1 MAIKAAMVS
10 LGCPKNQVDAE
21 VMMATLRHDGIQLVN
36 EEADFDVIIINTCGF
51 IQSAKEEAIQ
61 EILDWVNLKSEG
73 RCKGIVVTGCLA
85 ERYREELVELIP
97 EVECVLG
104 IGSNDQIS
112 KAVRKAAQGQ
122 KFTAFGEKTDLNI
135 DAPRVLSTLPY
146 YAYLKISEGC
156 DNCCTYCAI
165 PHIRGKFRS
174 RTIESIVAEAKW
186 LYKQG
191 VRELVLVAQDTT
203 RYGLDLYGKYALA
216 DLLKELCKID
226 FTWIR
231 TLYCYPDKITDELIS
246 VLASEPKLVKY
257 LDIPVQHCSDHVL
270 HDMNRPDSE
279 EALVELIEKLR
290 ARIPGITLRTTLIT
304 GFPGETEEDFEKL
317 TAFVQKAG
325 FDHLGCFAYSEE
337 EDTIAAEMENQVD
350 EEVRQHRADIIM
362 ELQYDIAAEKNAER
376 VGQTVQVVVEGY
388 DKYGACYFGRS
399 TFDAPDIDGK
409 IFFDSDIKFN
419 IGDFVAVTIKEVCD
433 YDLYG
438 EVFTIED

>member
-21 VMMATLRHDGIQLVN
+21 MMMATLRNDGIQLVS
-36 EEADFDVIIINTCGF
+36 EEADFDVVIINTCGF

-61 EILDWVNLKSEG
+61 EILDWANLKKEG

-85 ERYREELVELIP
+85 ERYQQELAELIP
-97 EVECVLG
+97 EIECVLG
-104 IGSNDQIS
+104 LGSNQFIS

-122 KFTAFGEKTDLNI
+122 KWSSYGKKTDLDIN
-135 DAPRVLSTLPY
+135 APRVLSTLPY
-146 YAYLKISEGC
+146 FAYLKISEGC

-165 PHIRGKFRS
+165 PQIRGRFRS

-203 RYGLDLYGKYALA
+203 RYGMDLYGHYALA
-216 DLLKELCKID
+216 ELLRELCKID
-226 FTWIR
+226 FIWIR
-231 TLYCYPDKITDELIS
+231 TLYCYPDKITDELIE
-246 VLASEPKLVKY
+246 VLKTEPKLVKY
-257 LDIPVQHCSDHVL
+257 LDIPVQHCSDHIL

-279 EALVELIEKLR
+279 NALVELIEKLR
-290 ARIPGITLRTTLIT
+290 REIPSIILRTTLIT
-304 GFPGETEEDFEKL
+304 GFPGETEEDFAKL
-317 TAFVQKAG
+317 TDFVKKAE

-337 EDTIAAEMENQVD
+337 EKTKAAMMENQVD
-350 EEVRQHRADIIM
+350 EEVRQHRADVIM
-362 ELQYDIAAEKNAER
+362 ELQYDIMMKKQEAR
-376 VGQTVQVVVEGY
+376 IGQTVQVVVEGY

-409 IFFDSDIKFN
+409 IFFDCPHKLAV
-419 IGDFVAVTIKEVCD
+419 GDFVAVTITEVCD
-433 YDLYG
+433 YDLVG
-438 EVFTIED
+438 QVFTIE

>member
-21 VMMATLRHDGIQLVN
+21 MMMATLRHDGIQLVS
-36 EEADFDVIIINTCGF
+36 EEADFDVVIINTCGF

-61 EILDWVNLKSEG
+61 EILDWVNLKKEG

-85 ERYREELVELIP
+85 ERYREELAELIP

-104 IGSNDQIS
+104 LGSNQFIS
-112 KAVRKAAQGQ
+112 KAVRKASQGQ
-122 KFTAFGEKTDLNI
+122 KWISFGSKLDLDIN
-135 DAPRVLSTLPY
+135 APRVLSTLPY
-146 YAYLKISEGC
+146 FAYLKIAEGC

-165 PHIRGKFRS
+165 PQIRGRFRS

-203 RYGLDLYGKYALA
+203 RYGVDLYGHYALA
-216 DLLKELCKID
+216 ELLRELCKID
-226 FTWIR
+226 FIWIR
-231 TLYCYPDKITDELIS
+231 TLYCYPDKITDELIDTI
-246 VLASEPKLVKY
+246 ASEPKLVKY

-279 EALVELIEKLR
+279 NALLELVDKLR

-304 GFPGETEEDFEKL
+304 GFPGETEEDFAKL
-317 TAFVQKAG
+317 TEFVQKAE

-337 EDTIAAEMENQVD
+337 ENTKAAAMENQVD

-362 ELQYDIAAEKNAER
+362 ELQYDIAAKKNEAR
-376 VGQTVQVVVEGY
+376 VGQTVQAVVEGY

-409 IFFDSDIKFN
+409 IFFDSDVKLQV
-419 IGDFVAVTIKEVCD
+419 GDFVAVTITEVCD
-433 YDLYG
+433 YDLVG
-438 EVFTIED
+438 KVLVIE

>member
-21 VMMATLRHDGIQLVN
+21 MMMATLRHDGIQLVS
-36 EEADFDVIIINTCGF
+36 EEANFDVIIINTCGF
-51 IQSAKEEAIQ
+51 IQFAKEEAIQ
-61 EILDWVNLKSEG
+61 EILDWVNLKAEG

-104 IGSNDQIS
+104 IGSNAMIS

-122 KFTAFGEKTDLNI
+122 KFSSFGEKTDLDINGT
-135 DAPRVLSTLPY
+135 RVLSTLPY
-146 YAYLKISEGC
+146 FAYLKIAEGC

-165 PHIRGKFRS
+165 PQIRGKFRS

-203 RYGLDLYGKYALA
+203 RYGVDLYGHYALA
-216 DLLKELCKID
+216 ELLEELCKID
-226 FTWIR
+226 FIWIR
-231 TLYCYPDKITDELIS
+231 TLYCYPDKITDALIE
-246 VLASEPKLVKY
+246 VLATQPKLVKY

-279 EALVELIEKLR
+279 EALLALIQKLR
-290 ARIPGITLRTTLIT
+290 NRIPEITLRTTLIT
-304 GFPGETEEDFEKL
+304 GFPGESEEDFEKL
-317 TAFVQKAG
+317 TAFVKQAE

-337 EDTIAAEMENQVD
+337 ENTVAAEMENQVD

-362 ELQYDIAAEKNAER
+362 ELQYDIVAKKNAAK

-419 IGDFVAVTIKEVCD
+419 IGDFVAVTVTEVCD
-433 YDLYG
+433 YDLVG
-438 EVFTIED
+438 KVFTIE